1 MTANAIPVTRGSSRS
16 GRANRVV
23 SGATASQPAND
34 SIRVA
39 AARPTAVQPCGA
51 NGAQL
56 AAWADGADPATA
68 TTTTTTSSPTS
79 PSWAAVLARTPP
91 RARPTAAS
99 SSAPTT
105 AARISWPPPARSV
118 T

>member
-1 MTANAIPVTRGSSRS
+1 VTANAIAVTRGSSRS
-16 GRANRVV
+16 GRANRAV

-39 AARPTAVQPCGA
+39 AARPTAAQPSGA

-56 AAWADGADPATA
+56 AARADGADPATA
-68 TTTTTTSSPTS
+68 TTTTTISSPTS

-91 RARPTAAS
+91 RARPSTAS
-99 SSAPTT
+99 SSAPAT
-105 AARISWPPPARSV
+105 AARISWPPPASSV